1 MSLQEE
7 EQPRSSDQLRAS
19 DKENESVASKLS
31 KELNNWRRK
40 RSHGHGPRRHE
51 DAPNQSFQSGAART
65 IKVRG
70 HETLVVRKTKS
81 VVKPSS
87 PQASNRT
94 NS

>member
-1 MSLQEE
+1 MSLQETE
-7 EQPRSSDQLRAS
+7 EQQSRSSDELRAA
-19 DKENESVASKLS
+19 DKENESVANKLS

-40 RSHGHGPRRHE
+40 RSHGPRRHE
-51 DAPNQSFQSGAART
+51 DATNQSFHSGAART

-87 PQASNRT
+87 PQNSNRT